1 MEVKI
6 YSLKALDVATNTD
19 PAKRCVKVAIS
30 QMGSTDLDNDIID
43 YSAFDATISAKGPAG
58 TNEIW
63 HLTDH
68 GWRIADSALS
78 KYQEMGKQ
86 GDYLYGVAPYRDT
99 WLWREVAWPL
109 YEAGDITQH
118 SIGFRVVKQQ
128 LQDNAPRIIQEVE
141 LFEGSAV
148 LWGANP
154 NTPTLDLV
162 KSHIENKKESFED
175 RLQWICKSLKSGK
188 YKEDE
193 SLLVLELKQLENLY
207 QHTHR
212 KATPTHENDM
222 EPEKMKA
229 LMDQIQLITHKHF
242 A

>member
-1 MEVKI
+1 MNVKV
-6 YSLKALDVATNTD
+6 YNLKALDVTSNTD

-30 QMGSTDLDNDIID
+30 QMGSEDLDGDIITPG
-43 YSAFDATISAKGPAG
+43 AFDATIKAKGPSG
-58 TNEIW
+58 SNEIW

-78 KYQEMGKQ
+78 KYQEMGVQ
-86 GDYLYGVAPYRDT
+86 GEYMYGVAPYRDT

-118 SIGFRVVKQQ
+118 SIGFRIVNKTMQENKPT
-128 LQDNAPRIIQEVE
+128 LINEVE

-154 NTPTLDLV
+154 NTPLLDIV

-175 RLQWICKSLKSGK
+175 RLRWICKSIKSGK

-207 QHTHR
+207 ELNR
-212 KATPTHENDM
+212 KASPTPETDTDAE
-222 EPEKMKA
+222 EKQ
-229 LMDQIQLITHKHF
+229 LMDEIRLITFKHF
-242 A
+242 G